1 MSLRITRLL
10 ALVLVVF
17 GSIAS
22 AALAADPAPPKL
34 DKPPFPYVWAKA
46 WHIPKE
52 TTTDESGYFSL
63 CEGLDKK
70 LYVGTAA
77 YGRNAY
83 LVQFD
88 PASEK
93 MKVVVDVHKTLGL
106 PLTPTGYAAQAK
118 IHTRNF
124 VGPSGTVYVGSKQ
137 GYRQGP
143 DDKAEYPG
151 GYVLTYDPKTDETK
165 SLGMPYKGQGV
176 IDVVADES
184 RGLLYVV
191 TCEDQHWMLYD
202 AKSAKYRELGPM
214 LVPYATT
221 LIDAKGRANTINKF
235 FQLAQYDPATDKVR
249 IRNIM
254 VGHDD
259 LKQSVSPG
267 IFTWNLAA
275 DGKTAYLVMMNDPHL
290 LKIDLSS
297 DGDAVEAR
305 NLGSLIDL
313 PGFDSRSSLTI
324 APDGKVY
331 VLAKINNNTGFGG
344 GQLHFLTSY
353 DPKKNKIENH
363 GVLAVKN
370 PDFFGRPLGSSGAVD
385 ESGKTIPW
393 THGYH
398 KLPDGTLTPLHAHMA
413 LVAAADGTLWA
424 TILYP
429 YSLLKIELP
438 KK

>member
-1 MSLRITRLL
+1 MPRLL
-10 ALVLVVF
+10 SVMLAMVFVGLLPAL
-17 GSIAS
+17 
-22 AALAADPAPPKL
+22 ALAADAPPKL

-46 WHIPKE
+46 YHIPKE

-63 CEGLDKK
+63 CEGLDKRM
-70 LYVGTAA
+70 YVGTAA

-83 LVQFD
+83 LVEFD
-88 PASEK
+88 PKSEQ
-93 MKVVVDVHKTLGL
+93 MRVVVDVHKTLGL

-124 VGPSGTVYVGSKQ
+124 VGPTGTIYVGSKQ
-137 GYRQGP
+137 GYRQSP
-143 DDKAEYPG
+143 EDKAEYPG
-151 GYVLTYDPKTDETK
+151 GYVLTYDPKTGETK
-165 SLGMPYKGQGV
+165 NLGMPRKGQGV
-176 IDVVADES
+176 IDVVADET

-191 TCEDQHWMLYD
+191 TCEEQHWMLYD
-202 AKSAKYRELGPM
+202 VKTAKYRELGPM
-214 LVPYATT
+214 LVAYATT
-221 LIDAKGRANTINKF
+221 LVDSKGRANVITKD

-249 IRNIM
+249 TRNIM
-254 VGHDD
+254 VGHEDI
-259 LKQSVSPG
+259 KQSVVPG

-290 LKIDLSS
+290 LKIDLSG
-297 DGDAVEAR
+297 DGDNLEAR
-305 NLGSLIDL
+305 NLGKLTDM

-331 VLAKINNNTGFGG
+331 VLAKVNNNTGFGA
-344 GQLHFLTSY
+344 GQLHFLTCY
-353 DPKKNKIENH
+353 DPHRNKIENL
-363 GVLAVKN
+363 GLLAVKN
-370 PDFFGRPLGSSGAVD
+370 PDFFGRPLGPGGAVD
-385 ESGKTIPW
+385 DQGKGIPW

-429 YSLLKIELP
+429 YSLLRIDLP
-438 KK
+438 RK